1 MGKFD
6 KSLKEWQKRAGLGKK
21 ILVVG
26 FRSAVA
32 LQIEEELLKLTEFKF
47 LDGGFLVSDT

>member
-1 MGKFD
+1 MGIFD

-32 LQIEEELLKLTEFKF
+32 LQIEQEFLSLIKLKF
-47 LDGGFLVSDT
+47 LDGGLLFPDT

>member
-26 FRSAVA
+26 FRSDVA
-32 LQIEEELLKLTEFKF
+32 LQMEEEFLRLIKFKF
-47 LDGGFLVSDT
+47 LDGGLLFPDT